1 MSMLLEILL
10 ACIIWVA
17 VLQAIVALMLP
28 ISLICICL
36 WPISA
41 FFSGNT
47 DVAIRDMETDW
58 TVRETA
64 DDGEVDEVVERIKRI
79 SAQKV
84 AERERV
90 RDLGR

>member
-1 MSMLLEILL
+1 MSILIEIIL
-10 ACIIWVA
+10 ACIIWIA
-17 VLQAIVALMLP
+17 VVQTIVALMLP

-36 WPISA
+36 WPMSA
-41 FFSGNT
+41 LFGGNT

-58 TVRETA
+58 SERETV
-64 DDGEVDEVVERIKRI
+64 DDEEVDEVVEKIKRI